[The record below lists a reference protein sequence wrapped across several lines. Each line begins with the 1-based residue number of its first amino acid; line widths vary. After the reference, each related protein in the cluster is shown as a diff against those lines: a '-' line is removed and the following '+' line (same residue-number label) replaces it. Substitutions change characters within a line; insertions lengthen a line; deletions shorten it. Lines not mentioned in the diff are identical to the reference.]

1 MMLTRVAWLLVAVW
15 LLSILF
21 GWELLQRGVNT
32 SYILSAVFL
41 AASVGMGI
49 YLGYKWQVLTK
60 TERWGDNSQ
69 SAYMAASGLS
79 ILSINC

>member
-15 LLSILF
+15 LLSIVF

-60 TERWGDNSQ
+60 TERWGI
-69 SAYMAASGLS
+69 
-79 ILSINC
+79 ILSLPIWLLLAYLFYR